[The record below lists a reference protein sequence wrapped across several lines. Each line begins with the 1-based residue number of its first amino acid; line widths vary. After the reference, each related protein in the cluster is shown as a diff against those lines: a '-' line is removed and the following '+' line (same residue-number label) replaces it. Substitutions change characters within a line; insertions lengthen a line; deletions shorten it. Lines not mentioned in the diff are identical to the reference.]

1 MKKLL
6 KLNAG
11 KQLELFNTCLKW
23 QRTFCIMDQRVYFSG
38 KLKLSLSVG
47 KKKMSL
53 KLQQVSKIKPE
64 TKWANHEQVENS
76 SGNAY

>member
-1 MKKLL
+1 M
-6 KLNAG
+6 N
-11 KQLELFNTCLKW
+11 QW
-23 QRTFCIMDQRVYFSG
+23 VYFSG
-38 KLKLSLSVG
+38 KLRLSLSVG
-47 KKKMSL
+47 KQKMSL

>member
-1 MKKLL
+1 M
-6 KLNAG
+6 N
-11 KQLELFNTCLKW
+11 QW
-23 QRTFCIMDQRVYFSG
+23 VYFSG

-47 KKKMSL
+47 KKKKMSL